1 MRNEIYKVDLTNWK
15 KRQEIMLDLLHQGI
29 VINDREIRTWAE
41 EQNEDWYKGAS
52 EFYIAHSQNGYKQTT
67 DRNEILDS
75 AKDLKK
81 KGINMLQKYWKVVRK
96 LNKDH
101 EREVYISLFDDI
113 HETLMEVDHE

>member
-1 MRNEIYKVDLTNWK
+1 MRNEIYKVDLTDWK

-41 EQNEDWYKGAS
+41 EQNEDWYKGTS

>member
-1 MRNEIYKVDLTNWK
+1 MRNEIYKVDLTDWK

-52 EFYIAHSQNGYKQTT
+52 KFYIAHSPNGYKQTT

>member
-1 MRNEIYKVDLTNWK
+1 MRNEIYMVDLTDWK

-52 EFYIAHSQNGYKQTT
+52 EFYIAHSPNGYKQTT

>member
-1 MRNEIYKVDLTNWK
+1 MRNEIYKVDLTSWK

-41 EQNEDWYKGAS
+41 SQNEDWCNGES
-52 EFYIAHSQNGYKQTT
+52 EFYIAHSQNGYKQTK
-67 DRNEILDS
+67 DRNEILES

-96 LNKDH
+96 LNKEH

>member
-1 MRNEIYKVDLTNWK
+1 MRNEIYKVDLTDWK